1 MLKKLLIK
9 TVVAFGLMGGGTVA
23 EELSGKKAERVILNG
38 KVLHT
43 RVVGYAPDVLYD
55 MLIVHNNKL
64 YNCFSV
70 VIVSNPEN
78 FLNHRCSFFWRY
90 KSND

>member
-9 TVVAFGLMGGGTVA
+9 TIVALGLMGGSTIS
-23 EELSGKKAERVILNG
+23 EELSGKKAERVIING
-38 KVLHT
+38 EVLHT
-43 RVVGYAPDVLYD
+43 RVVGYAPDTLYD

-70 VIVSNPEN
+70 VIVSDPEN